1 MVGRRKAA
9 DIFLLMS
16 VKLAASWLWHGWR
29 KKQRANKKKKPKPVT
44 FFFLREYDRLGK
56 SVKTRLSFLTIMFFG
71 REVLMT

>member
-1 MVGRRKAA
+1 MALEWMEEETK
-9 DIFLLMS
+9 S
-16 VKLAASWLWHGWR
+16 
-29 KKQRANKKKKPKPVT
+29 QPKKPKPVT

>member
-1 MVGRRKAA
+1 MA
-9 DIFLLMS
+9 
-16 VKLAASWLWHGWR
+16 LAWMEEETKS
-29 KKQRANKKKKPKPVT
+29 QQKKKPKPVT